1 MTVFFFTF
9 YCLAHTQETLQ
20 THYCPC
26 DSYLWESLCFSVFNL
41 YESFSSITFDIKLF
55 LCQQKLLFWLVLL
68 QLAYLRRR
76 LMDTWK
82 FAYCS
87 KILLRC
93 KVNSALAMLLPWV
106 PEVFFLVGGDR
117 IERRS
122 REGESRSGEKKNLW
136 HQRITTSL
144 PCRHQFPL
152 IDIHRQSLF

>member
-1 MTVFFFTF
+1 
-9 YCLAHTQETLQ
+9 
-20 THYCPC
+20 
-26 DSYLWESLCFSVFNL
+26 
-41 YESFSSITFDIKLF
+41 
-55 LCQQKLLFWLVLL
+55 
-68 QLAYLRRR
+68 
-76 LMDTWK
+76 MDTWK
-82 FAYCS
+82 FAHCS
-87 KILLRC
+87 KILSRC

-152 IDIHRQSLF
+152 IDIHRQSLFQKHSKPVLPTWSKIFVSCFMFTFHESLCLYLFSSAINLQIFPLNLSEKVILYHKPTLVT